1 VKGREVLSRRGVKFS
16 PRDLFKEPLI
26 ANEIRD
32 LARLAPG
39 GARGLLS
46 IRSPQVKALGLD
58 RRELSDE
65 ALIDLMAKEP
75 RLLRRPLF
83 HSGRRLII
91 GFDKDAYAGLGR

>member
-1 VKGREVLSRRGVKFS
+1 MKGREVLSRRGVKFS
-16 PRDLFKEPLI
+16 PRDLFKEPLTTD
-26 ANEIRD
+26 EIRR
-32 LARLAPG
+32 LAALAPG

-58 RRELSDE
+58 KRPLSDE

-83 HSGRRLII
+83 HHGRKLII
-91 GFDKDAYAGLGR
+91 GFDKNVYADLGR